1 MSVMPLGRV
10 IGLLMD
16 RHASTEAGRATVFYE
31 SDEESAEEVRLFW
44 HSASVWRME
53 HRGGGLVSNG
63 AQVQEWQGRQRRP
76 PRPVREGWPDY
87 YFQLVFPL
95 RAHVWGRS
103 GDDYFPSQTRRHHDG
118 VLVTL
123 NGTEDDRKGHLLVDP
138 DSGFIREISFLSGR
152 RTLRLAD
159 LQRGP
164 LDGGASLFSISA

>member
-1 MSVMPLGRV
+1 
-10 IGLLMD
+10 MD
-16 RHASTEAGRATVFYE
+16 RHRSTEAGRATVLYE

-53 HRGGGLVSNG
+53 QRGGGRVSDG
-63 AQVQEWQGRQRRP
+63 TQVQEWRGRQRWP
-76 PRPVREGWPDY
+76 PHPVHREGGPDY
-87 YFQLVFPL
+87 WFQLVFPL

-103 GDDYFPSQTRRHHDG
+103 GDDYFPSQTRRHPDG

-123 NGTEDDRKGHLLVDP
+123 NGMEDDREGHLLVDP

-164 LDGGASLFSISA
+164 LDAGASPFSIST